1 MAPTPPN
8 LWRQAGAM
16 DKPTKSIHE
25 VKAKVNGLVQF
36 VAGDI
41 WRARMQEMPFLK
53 RLWMR
58 SLRILLLALRG
69 FREDACMLRASSLTF
84 YTLLSIVPVVA
95 LAFGIAKGFGFHDML
110 ERQLYQNFPGQEEV
124 VTRVVV
130 FADSLLETARGGVI
144 AGFGLVVLF
153 YAVFK
158 VLGNIE
164 HSFNQIWQVKRERT
178 LARKLGDYLAIMLLS
193 PILVILQSSATVF
206 VTTQI
211 ANITQKIA
219 LLGYFSPLIY
229 HSYKLIPYFLV
240 WVLFTLIYL
249 VMPNTRVKFQSA
261 LVAGIIAGSGYQ
273 ILQGFYFTFQI
284 GFARYNAIY
293 GSFAAL
299 PLLLVWLQASWLIV
313 LLGAEIAYASQNVGK
328 YEFEQDTTHAS
339 PGLRKLVALRV
350 CLYIVRRFS
359 QGTTPVASDQMA
371 DDLGLPLP
379 LTNRVLRELTGS
391 DILREVQLV
400 DSDQQGFMPARD
412 AEHLSIS
419 FILEALET
427 RGVNGFPLPESPE
440 FVALSDALEDVRAS
454 VEKSPGNK
462 LLKEI

>member
-1 MAPTPPN
+1 
-8 LWRQAGAM
+8 M
-16 DKPTKSIHE
+16 DKPTKSIDE

-41 WRARMQEMPFLK
+41 WRARVQEMPFLK

-84 YTLLSIVPVVA
+84 YTLLSIVPVAA
-95 LAFGIAKGFGFHDML
+95 LAFGIAKGFGFQDML
-110 ERQLYQNFPGQEEV
+110 EKQLYQNFPGQEDV

-130 FADSLLETARGGVI
+130 FADSLLETTKGEVI
-144 AGFGLVVLF
+144 AGIGLVALF
-153 YAVFK
+153 WAVFK

-193 PILVILQSSATVF
+193 PVLVILQSSATVF

-211 ANITQKIA
+211 TNVAQRIA
-219 LLGYFSPLIY
+219 LLGYLSPLIY
-229 HSYKLIPYFLV
+229 LSYKLIPYFLV

-273 ILQGFYFTFQI
+273 ILQGLYFTFQI

-313 LLGAEIAYASQNVGK
+313 LLGGEIAYASQNVGK

-350 CLYIVRRFS
+350 CLYIVRQFG
-359 QGTTPVASDQMA
+359 QGTTPVASHQIA

-379 LTNRVLRELTGS
+379 LTNRVLQELSDS
-391 DILREVQLV
+391 DILREVKLV
-400 DSDQQGFMPARD
+400 DSEEQGFMPARD

-427 RGVNGFPLPESPE
+427 RGVNGIPLPESPE
-440 FVALSDALEDVRAS
+440 FVALSDALEDVRQS

>member
-379 LTNRVLRELTGS
+379 LTNRVLRELTDS

>member
-1 MAPTPPN
+1 
-8 LWRQAGAM
+8 M

-379 LTNRVLRELTGS
+379 LTNRVLRELTDS